1 MIKVGYITKKGEKI
15 ANQIKDVLDYFYYDN
30 KVEHIGNF
38 KINGDEDGF
47 IFIMATGIV
56 LRKFLYKIKND
67 KFKDPFII
75 VCSENK
81 ELIPLLSN
89 HLGGGN
95 YFSKLIA
102 NYINGRVVFTTATDV
117 NGKIGIDELSKMLFL
132 EIPKRKHILEI
143 NKKILEEDVSLTLPK
158 HWKIKNL
165 NGYKI
170 NYHDSYEVVV
180 NDSIRLKPL
189 KIAVGIGAR
198 RGVER
203 YKVYWAVK
211 KALFLRNIPIWRV
224 DAFATVEDKKNEK
237 GILETVNRFKKPLF
251 IFKREEIN
259 EVYKKVNLEK
269 SEFVYKNLGVYGVS
283 EPTSIL
289 AVKKLTNKD
298 FDDIKLILKKFKKD
312 GVTTAIAV
320 EIIG

>member
-1 MIKVGYITKKGEKI
+1 MIKVVYITKKGEKI
-15 ANQIKDVLDYFYYDN
+15 ANQINDVLDYFYYDN
-30 KVEHIGNF
+30 KVEHIRNF

-56 LRKFLYKIKND
+56 LRKFLHKIKDD

-180 NDSIRLKPL
+180 DDSIRLKPL

-320 EIIG
+320 ETIG